1 VNKAV
6 DTLDPWIIHTDS
18 PGSKSGLQPVKP
30 SPIQIVAAVVLGQKV
45 EQLDIM
51 PPQIPLPGDSHAT
64 LKIRWDRTCRD
75 FANAIMLLRF
85 AFLWI

>member
-1 VNKAV
+1 M
-6 DTLDPWIIHTDS
+6 DHTHGF
-18 PGSKSGLQPVKP
+18 PTVQIGVPQVPNRGLQPVKP

-85 AFLWI
+85 AFCVI